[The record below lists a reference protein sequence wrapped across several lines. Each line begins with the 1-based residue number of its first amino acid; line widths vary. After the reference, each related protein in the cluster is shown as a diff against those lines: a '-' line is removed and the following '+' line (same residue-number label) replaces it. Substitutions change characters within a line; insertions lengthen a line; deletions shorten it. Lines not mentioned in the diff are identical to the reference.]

1 MHERLSRPNIV
12 LPRGF
17 LSEYSFEKAMRR
29 LGRLLLLSYPIFWL
43 GIGKTYPFLLL
54 GPSGPSIGAWFWGVV
69 TFGWLAALLA
79 PRVWEDL
86 VEGPRAEKIFRA
98 WILLG
103 LACTGGFD
111 LLQWFHF
118 ERLGYPFPLGLLLAD
133 LGLGLLIWF
142 KLSDPDLIRFAW
154 VVAVLHKVG
163 STITFP
169 LLSERS
175 DMLPTILQSL
185 QRWAHG
191 GEAYAPPTGGIGQMH
206 YLPLT
211 WLSYFPAH
219 VLKIDP
225 RWVGIFYLALIGV
238 LAERWFKEAR
248 DSLGAKL
255 IVLWFLNPYLAFRH
269 ELYLDFF
276 WLLIAITTASAMRE
290 RPGWTA
296 FLSGLALMTLEWAW
310 IIAPFWWLLASRS
323 ASWKK
328 LIIVGLVSVSMAA
341 TILAPFLL
349 REGDLF
355 INAFSL
361 PLRLIQKGEYTSE
374 LCLGLAPL
382 FYRLGWSP
390 ILQPI
395 QIIMLLTFGV
405 IGLRLRHQS
414 AVLLGLMALTFLL
427 FVMLNPFLENYF
439 YLAPLLV
446 AAFAQRPLVSAP

>member
-118 ERLGYPFPLGLLLAD
+118 ERFGYPFPLGLLIAD
-133 LGLGLLIWF
+133 VGLGLLIWF

-185 QRWAHG
+185 QRWTHG
-191 GEAYAPPTGGIGQMH
+191 GEAYAHPTGGIGQMH

-211 WLSYFPAH
+211 WLSYFPAYI
-219 VLKIDP
+219 LTIDP
-225 RWVGIFYLALIGV
+225 RWVGIFYFALIGL
-238 LAERWFKEAR
+238 LAEHWFREAK

-255 IVLWFLNPYLAFRH
+255 IVLWLLNPYLAFRH
-269 ELYLDFF
+269 ELYLDFV
-276 WLLIAITTASAMRE
+276 WLLIAVTTVSAMMKLLG
-290 RPGWTA
+290 PTA
-296 FLSGLALMTLEWAW
+296 LFSGLALVTLEWAW

-323 ASWKK
+323 APWRK
-328 LIIVGLVSVSMAA
+328 LISVGLIGLFVSLM
-341 TILAPFLL
+341 ILVPFLL
-349 REGDLF
+349 SEGTLF
-355 INAFSL
+355 INAFLL
-361 PLRLIQKGEYTSE
+361 PLRLVKQGGYPGE
-374 LCLGLAPL
+374 LCFGLAPL
-382 FYRLGWSP
+382 FHQLGWP
-390 ILQPI
+390 WVLQPI
-395 QIIMLLTFGV
+395 QIIASLTFGV
-405 IGLRLRHQS
+405 IALRMRSHS
-414 AVLLGLMALTFLL
+414 AVLLGLMVLAFFS
-427 FVMLNPFLENYF
+427 FVILNPFLRNYF
-439 YLAPLLV
+439 YLAPLLT
-446 AAFAQRPLVSAP
+446 AAFAQKPVSSP